1 MKRFYKTAAA
11 ERTEDGW
18 RVVLDG
24 RPIKT
29 VGGRAQVAPTEKLA
43 KALAAE
49 WNAQGEEIALE
60 HFILRDQTDYALD
73 VVAPDRGSAIRAL
86 LAYAETDTLCYR
98 AEDGEALHD
107 RQLAVW
113 EPLLAAAED
122 RWQVQFERIGG
133 VIHQVQPAATLARL
147 EAELAVLDDFALTAL
162 RNTASLSASLVI
174 GLAALEPDA
183 DPHALWNAAN
193 LEEDWQA
200 ELWGKDWEA
209 MELRDKRFAAF
220 AAAMRFAELSQK
232 SSGQEP

>member
-1 MKRFYKTAAA
+1 MKRFYQTVSAEAAA
-11 ERTEDGW
+11 DGW
-18 RVVLDG
+18 RVLLDG

-29 VGGRAQVAPTEKLA
+29 VGGQPQVVPTRKLA

-49 WNAQGEEIALE
+49 WEAQGPEIALE
-60 HFILRDQTDYALD
+60 LFILRDQADYAID
-73 VVAPDRGSAIRAL
+73 VVAPNRTAAIRSL

-98 AEDGEALHD
+98 AEHGEALHD
-107 RQLAVW
+107 RQLIVW
-113 EPLLAAAED
+113 EPLLTAAED
-122 RWQVQFERIGG
+122 RWDVRFERIGG
-133 VIHQVQPAATLARL
+133 IIHQVQPPETLARL
-147 EAELAVLDDFALTAL
+147 EAELAALDDFALTAL

-220 AAAMRFAELSQK
+220 AAAMRFAELSRA
-232 SSGQEP
+232 EP